1 MKLKTILNLSLA
13 ILVLAS
19 CDKAACSSSNGIV
32 GEWELI
38 EELMDPGDG
47 SGTFQPV
54 TSDKEIKFCDD
65 GTFESNGDM
74 CFMGNQA
81 NSTQEGTYDTATS
94 TFSPNNCMTMAPM
107 SYSYSVSGNT
117 LILSYPC
124 IEGCQ
129 QKYCRI

>member
-1 MKLKTILNLSLA
+1 MNLKTILSLSLS
-13 ILVLAS
+13 ILILAS
-19 CDKAACSSSNGIV
+19 CDKEACSSSNGIL
-32 GEWELI
+32 GEWELV

-54 TSDKEIKFCDD
+54 TSDKKIKFCDD
-65 GTFESNGDM
+65 GTFTSNGDV

-81 NSTQEGTYDTATS
+81 DGIQEGTYDASTS
-94 TFSPNNCMTMAPM
+94 TLSPNYCMSMMPM
-107 SYSYSVSGNT
+107 SISYTVNGNT
-117 LILSYPC
+117 LIISYLC